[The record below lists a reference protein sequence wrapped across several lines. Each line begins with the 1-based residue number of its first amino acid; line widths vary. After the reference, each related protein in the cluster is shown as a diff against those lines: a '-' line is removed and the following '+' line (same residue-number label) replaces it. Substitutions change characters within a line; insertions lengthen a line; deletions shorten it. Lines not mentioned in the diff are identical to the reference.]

1 MTPNLSQIHPVRL
14 CSYAIASGDMYYSE
28 MEQRDIYAWE
38 DPQLGFRIWGEI
50 HGLGP
55 ATSVDLCQMLLEY
68 AMYLRSWCSPT
79 EAEFNMKDFGERL
92 GLALVRL
99 FKETP
104 PVRMQENPA
113 ACALLCVL
121 ESMKAQLTIQQ
132 VGPELH
138 FLLAQCPLE
147 EVARKTGLRET
158 ELAHIGVNSLVQT
171 LVHSLDQRQSVGIL
185 ETSAKIDYSLVM
197 QA

>member
-1 MTPNLSQIHPVRL
+1 MSPNLSQIKPVHL
-14 CSYAIASGDMYYSE
+14 CTYSIASGDMYYSE
-28 MEQRDIYAWE
+28 MERRDIYAWE
-38 DPQLGFRIWGEI
+38 DAQLGFRVWGEI

-55 ATSVDLCQMLLEY
+55 ATAVDLCQMMLEY
-68 AMYLRSWCSPT
+68 AMYLRSWCSPA
-79 EAEFNMKDFGERL
+79 EAEFNMKDFGERI
-92 GLALVRL
+92 GLALVKL

-104 PVRMQENPA
+104 PVRMQDNPA

-138 FLLAQCPLE
+138 FMLAQCPLE
-147 EVARKTGLRET
+147 EVAQKTGLREV

-171 LVHSLDQRQSVGIL
+171 VVHVIDAHQSVGIL
-185 ETSAKIDYSLVM
+185 ETSAKIDYSLAFVD
-197 QA
+197 